1 MKQIFIPLV
10 LACCAMALVF
20 CSPKI
25 SENGKASEFGKV
37 IDFAKL
43 QEWLNDTETQTIT
56 VDIRRNDEVAS
67 GMIPGARHIPIA
79 DLEARIN
86 ELPKNARIVLY
97 CASGN
102 RVKTALPI
110 FEANGYT
117 TVYNFVAISNW
128 KGPLEY
134 PVPKIEKSR

>member
-1 MKQIFIPLV
+1 MKQIFIALLLV
-10 LACCAMALVF
+10 CCCCAMTLIF
-20 CSPKI
+20 CSPKTA
-25 SENGKASEFGKV
+25 ENGKTLEKTSEFGKV

-43 QEWLNDTETQTIT
+43 QEWLNDTGTQTIV
-56 VDIRRNDEVAS
+56 VDIRRDDEVVS

-79 DLEARIN
+79 DLEARVS

-97 CASGN
+97 CGSGN

-117 TVYNFVAISNW
+117 AVYNFVSISNW
-128 KGPLEY
+128 KAPLEY
-134 PVPKIEKSR
+134 PR